1 MIHNYKY
8 SLGIYVN
15 DWGYMAGSEGNPHV
29 FLSLKIEKTQ
39 CNDKQIAFQK
49 EKILALEKSPF
60 KENLFSQIRKERQM
74 LKEMEC
80 FVSESTL
87 EDLRKALSK
96 KYKYYFDGS
105 DEFKAWK
112 DTELDKTKANDK
124 DFDETL
130 RKEFNDN
137 FTFLRQCYG
146 DITEPFFIWVK
157 NIKNRDDSY
166 LQDTMSF
173 DEFESLFNE
182 FIESSYSNI
191 ESIEGFFGFGPV
203 ESTTNHWGKV
213 FENNQHATITL

>member
-1 MIHNYKY
+1 MIYNYKY

-29 FLSLKIEKTQ
+29 FLGLK
-39 CNDKQIAFQK
+39 K
-49 EKILALEKSPF
+49 EKIKC
-60 KENLFSQIRKERQM
+60 NNTQIKMQ
-74 LKEMEC
+74 
-80 FVSESTL
+80 
-87 EDLRKALSK
+87 EDLYQHYLKYNMLEQANQCKINIEQMQCFIADTTLFDIQQELSK

-105 DEFKAWK
+105 DEFKAWR

-124 DFDETL
+124 DFNEAL
-130 RKEFNDN
+130 QKEFNDN
-137 FTFLRQCYG
+137 FTFLRQCYA

-157 NIKNRDDSY
+157 NIKNRDNDY
-166 LQDTMSF
+166 LKSKIVF

-182 FIESSYSNI
+182 FIESSYSNLD
-191 ESIEGFFGFGPV
+191 SIEGFFGFAPV